1 MIRLYE
7 TEDEPDWRATVAMIA
22 LAGVVLAAT
31 VVGITML
38 PGGQLDAAAANDET
52 TTLTN
57 ETLGEK
63 APYYEENTS
72 DVNNE
77 SWMNGHENAT
87 LDNMASMATRVG
99 GFVIGTRAAQ
109 GGVGPANGLVLA
121 LVVFGVVATAGARS
135 RVGTVGGSVLG
146 IAAAAALS
154 VVGLAP
160 SWLFAVIMF
169 GVGLVA
175 AKALINILR

>member
-1 MIRLYE
+1 MRTKE
-7 TEDEPDWRATVAMIA
+7 NSTEPDWRTTAAVFA
-22 LAGVVLAAT
+22 LAGVVLASTIA
-31 VVGITML
+31 GLMLL
-38 PGGQLDAAAANDET
+38 PGDLGSAAAAANDDT
-52 TTLTN
+52 VSLD
-57 ETLGEK
+57 EK
-63 APYYEENTS
+63 APYYAENS
-72 DVNNE
+72 SEVNNE

-87 LDNMASMATRVG
+87 LDNVASMATRVS
-99 GFVIGTRAAQ
+99 GFVIGTGQAQ

-121 LVVFGVVATAGARS
+121 LVVFGAVATAGARS

-154 VVGLAP
+154 AVGLAP

-175 AKALINILR
+175 AAALIRILQ